1 MVIRRHA
8 GLSENTSHIFLFC
21 GNLRMSFESQ
31 NVERQSSLQLHLQTV
46 RLVRESERTG
56 MTLGVTCRTRRLN
69 P

>member
-8 GLSENTSHIFLFC
+8 GMSGNTSHMLLFC

-31 NVERQSSLQLHLQTV
+31 NVERQSFLQVHLQTV

-56 MTLGVTCRTRRLN
+56 MNLGVTCRTRRLN